1 MTIQQTETTV
11 REEQAAT
18 SMMSPPEKDEKK
30 DEKEAVLSLLQFS
43 DIVTRETKEQEEKSH
58 KSSVDDLE
66 EEEYDDT
73 VEEEPDEDEDDSNQS
88 VPVAQPTT
96 PALVLPQIFVQR
108 MGKKRKDHQTTDGQF
123 EDAPEVFT
131 LSGQGGGGSGMMN
144 NNNNNNHSTGMS
156 RPFFSQ
162 MFPQQHQQQMDPH
175 QAAQRQY
182 HMDQL
187 LRAHRALQ
195 QMGPP
200 NNSRQMMTMTESMIN
215 PQLQAAQFQAAQLL
229 GTAQQQHSQLLAAA
243 QNNSMSASQGQG
255 QQATTPTTQS
265 SPGGGHLPEGTFTS
279 NYKNKGAF
287 GDSSST
293 HSSEQPSSPSVS
305 RVKELQTQAMIPPKT
320 VVSALASTCV
330 AANIDTTTK
339 KSSSL
344 EEEQQRKFVSTRLRY
359 EEYTP
364 PAAWGELA
372 QVSKMDPVDPDDDM
386 KDPVDSRAVNA
397 CDVLLGRGGMT
408 NTHPGNIKFRELV
421 AKYRMAYCTAPKGD
435 KGALARYLCNY
446 VRSMN
451 GRFLTREAS
460 NGNWYEVGDEKA
472 VSKCGQALREG
483 TAALIRKVINDGTAG
498 DEKPTEEEAIEV
510 LRKTHQMN
518 GGI

>member
-1 MTIQQTETTV
+1 MNMTIQQTETTV
-11 REEQAAT
+11 QEEKADT
-18 SMMSPPEKDEKK
+18 MSPPEKDET
-30 DEKEAVLSLLQFS
+30 EAVLSLLQFS
-43 DIVTRETKEQEEKSH
+43 DIVTRETQTKSKEQEEKSR
-58 KSSVDDLE
+58 KSSDDPDE
-66 EEEYDDT
+66 EEEECSDT
-73 VEEEPDEDEDDSNQS
+73 VEEEPDDDDSNQS
-88 VPVAQPTT
+88 VPVAQP
-96 PALVLPQIFVQR
+96 PARVLPQIFVQR
-108 MGKKRKDHQTTDGQF
+108 MGKKRKDHHTTDGQF
-123 EDAPEVFT
+123 EDAPEVIPFV
-131 LSGQGGGGSGMMN
+131 GQGGMMN
-144 NNNNNNHSTGMS
+144 NQPTGMPG
-156 RPFFSQ
+156 PFFGPNGLMYPPHQQQNNMMLGSQ
-162 MFPQQHQQQMDPH
+162 QQQQQQQQQMDPH
-175 QAAQRQY
+175 QVAQRQF

-200 NNSRQMMTMTESMIN
+200 NSRQMMMPDMMN
-215 PQLQAAQFQAAQLL
+215 PQLQAAQFQAAQLQ
-229 GTAQQQHSQLLAAA
+229 GAQQLTLLAAKTSMPGSPSQSQA
-243 QNNSMSASQGQG
+243 TPTPSPVQNNPLSVCAPASI
-255 QQATTPTTQS
+255 S
-265 SPGGGHLPEGTFTS
+265 
-279 NYKNKGAF
+279 KKGA
-287 GDSSST
+287 GDSST
-293 HSSEQPSSPSVS
+293 HSSETPVSPFSAI

-320 VVSALASTCV
+320 TSALV
-330 AANIDTTTK
+330 APADHTK
-339 KSSSL
+339 KIL
-344 EEEQQRKFVSTRLRY
+344 EEEQQRRFVSTKLRY

-364 PAAWGELA
+364 PEAWGELA
-372 QVSKMDPVDPDDDM
+372 QVSKMDPVDPDDNM
-386 KDPVDSRAVNA
+386 KNPVECRNVNA

-446 VRSMN
+446 VRSTE
-451 GRFLTREAS
+451 GRFLTRMAS